1 MATLKASSLKL
12 TGSGMIVLKTSS
24 TGAGATGRG
33 LAASGLPNRAREDE
47 RKTMSVYP
55 GLARSRLRK
64 IEVMQFIRAS
74 APGIAERPGQ

>member
-47 RKTMSVYP
+47 RKTM
-55 GLARSRLRK
+55 
-64 IEVMQFIRAS
+64 
-74 APGIAERPGQ
+74 

>member
-12 TGSGMIVLKTSS
+12 TGSGMIVLKASS

-47 RKTMSVYP
+47 RKTTSVYP
-55 GLARSRLRK
+55 GLERSRLRK
-64 IEVMQFIRAS
+64 IAVMPPTRVSLLGA
-74 APGIAERPGQ
+74 G

>member
-24 TGAGATGRG
+24 TGAEATGRG

-47 RKTMSVYP
+47 RKTM
-55 GLARSRLRK
+55 
-64 IEVMQFIRAS
+64 
-74 APGIAERPGQ
+74 